1 MVNDRA
7 IHLSRSLVHL
17 PTQGL
22 TKTNMHRPW
31 LSKKIMLSLWGLWLI
46 AAISIVLL
54 ANVTAV
60 DLMLADRQFD
70 FSSHQFPL
78 KHAFFY
84 ETVMHTYAKH
94 LLTVVWLG
102 LLFLACAP
110 EKLLHY
116 RLSAAT
122 RHQLRWIVF
131 LALLNA
137 VVVSCLKHQMPHA
150 CPWDITR
157 YGGDLAWVPTF
168 TDHPAAEA
176 GHCFPAGHTT
186 SGVWLSALCLL
197 WLPQAPRKALWMA
210 IAGLSVG
217 FLLGWAQQMRGAHFL
232 SHTLTSLWLMC
243 SWLLLVFTFSKSRNS

>member
-1 MVNDRA
+1 M
-7 IHLSRSLVHL
+7 
-17 PTQGL
+17 
-22 TKTNMHRPW
+22 
-31 LSKKIMLSLWGLWLI
+31 

-54 ANVTAV
+54 ANLTPV

-94 LLTVVWLG
+94 LLTAVWLG

-110 EKLLHY
+110 EKILHY

-168 TDHPAAEA
+168 SYHPTAEA

-197 WLPQAPRKALWMA
+197 WLPQAPRKALWVA

-243 SWLLLVFTFSKSRNS
+243 GWLLLVFTFSKSRTS